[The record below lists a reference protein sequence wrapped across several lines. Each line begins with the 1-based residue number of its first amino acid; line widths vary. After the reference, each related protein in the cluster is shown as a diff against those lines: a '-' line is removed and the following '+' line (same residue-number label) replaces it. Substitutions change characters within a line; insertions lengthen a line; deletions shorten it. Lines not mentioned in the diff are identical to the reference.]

1 MTAFVLR
8 RVLWTLPVLL
18 VVVTTIFFMMR
29 AIGGDPFR
37 HGPLLGL
44 ANTQQGK
51 WVKYG
56 DWQPES
62 ISENLHRR
70 YGLDLPWYEQYGNYL
85 LGVAMF
91 DFGPSL
97 SFRNV
102 TVNEILREQAPR
114 SMELGALAFLWA
126 FGLGIPLGVL
136 AALRQGSIL
145 DAAIRFFSSLGF
157 AVPSFLVAVLLVY
170 VLSVK
175 LGIFPT
181 NGWSES
187 WRHKVLPS
195 FTLGLVPLA
204 LCTRLVRGAT
214 IEALQAD
221 YVVAARAKGLRRR
234 RVVAAHALR
243 NALIP
248 VITAGGP
255 MLGYLL
261 TGSFVIELIFSVPG
275 IGRYYIASVSAR
287 DYNVVLGIT
296 VLLALLIILAN
307 LVVDVLHALLD
318 PRVREASA

>member
-1 MTAFVLR
+1 MTAFVIR
-8 RVLWTLPVLL
+8 RVFWTLPVLL
-18 VVVTTIFFMMR
+18 IVVTTIFFMMR

-44 ANTQQGK
+44 TNTQQGK

-56 DWQPES
+56 DVQPKS

-85 LGVAMF
+85 AGVALF

-102 TVNEILREQAPR
+102 TVNEILREQAPN

-136 AALRQGSIL
+136 AALRQGTIL
-145 DAAIRFFSSLGF
+145 DAAIRFFSSVGF
-157 AVPSFLVAVLLVY
+157 AVPSFLVAVMLVY

-175 LGIFPT
+175 LGVLPT
-181 NGWSES
+181 NGWSS

-195 FTLGLVPLA
+195 FTLGLLPLA
-204 LCTRLVRGAT
+204 VCTRLVRGAT

-221 YVVAARAKGLRRR
+221 YVVTARAKGLRRR
-234 RVVAAHALR
+234 RVVAAHAFR

-248 VITAGGP
+248 VITAAGP

-296 VLLALLIILAN
+296 VLLALLIIVAN
-307 LVVDVLHALLD
+307 LIVDVLHALLD
-318 PRVREASA
+318 PRVREGTV

>member
-51 WVKYG
+51 WTKYG
-56 DWQPES
+56 DPQPES

-85 LGVAMF
+85 AGVAMF

-145 DAAIRFFSSLGF
+145 DSGIRFFSSVGF
-157 AVPSFLVAVLLVY
+157 AVPSFLVAVMLVY

-175 LGIFPT
+175 LGVFPT
-181 NGWSES
+181 NGWSS

-296 VLLALLIILAN
+296 VLLALVIILAN

>member
-1 MTAFVLR
+1 MTAFVVR

-18 VVVTTIFFMMR
+18 VVVTTIFFMIR

-44 ANTQQGK
+44 SNTQGGR

-56 DWQPES
+56 DPQPKS

-85 LGVAMF
+85 AGVAML

-136 AALRQGSIL
+136 AALRQGTIL
-145 DAAIRFFSSLGF
+145 DAAIRFLSSLGF
-157 AVPSFLVAVLLVY
+157 ALPSFFVAVMLVY
-170 VLSVK
+170 VLSIK
-175 LGIFPT
+175 LGVFPT
-181 NGWSES
+181 NGWDS

-234 RVVAAHALR
+234 RVVVHALR
-243 NALIP
+243 SALIP
-248 VITAGGP
+248 VITVGGP

-261 TGSFVIELIFSVPG
+261 TGAFVIELIFSVPG
-275 IGRYYIASVSAR
+275 IGRYYIAAVSAR

-296 VLLALLIILAN
+296 VLLALLIIVAN
-307 LVVDVLHALLD
+307 LIVDVLHALLD
-318 PRVREASA
+318 PRVRETKA

>member
-44 ANTQQGK
+44 SNTQQGK

-85 LGVAMF
+85 MGVAMF

-136 AALRQGSIL
+136 AALRQGTIL
-145 DAAIRFFSSLGF
+145 DAAIRFFSNLGF

-170 VLSVK
+170 VLSIK
-175 LGIFPT
+175 LGVFPT
-181 NGWSES
+181 NGWTES

-221 YVVAARAKGLRRR
+221 FVVAARAKGLRRR
-234 RVVAAHALR
+234 RVVASHALR

-307 LVVDVLHALLD
+307 LIVDILHALLD
-318 PRVREASA
+318 PRVREATT

>member
-44 ANTQQGK
+44 SNTQQRK

-136 AALRQGSIL
+136 AALRQGTVL
-145 DAAIRFFSSLGF
+145 DAAIRFFSNLGF

-170 VLSVK
+170 VLSIK
-175 LGIFPT
+175 LGVFPT
-181 NGWSES
+181 NGWTES

-221 YVVAARAKGLRRR
+221 FVVAARAKGLRRR
-234 RVVAAHALR
+234 RVVASHALR

-307 LVVDVLHALLD
+307 LIVDILHALLD
-318 PRVREASA
+318 PRVREATT

>member
-18 VVVTTIFFMMR
+18 IVVTTIFFMMR

-51 WVKYG
+51 WTKYG
-56 DWQPES
+56 DPQPES

-85 LGVAMF
+85 AGVAMF

-114 SMELGALAFLWA
+114 SMELGSLAFLWA

-145 DAAIRFFSSLGF
+145 DSGIRFFSSVGF
-157 AVPSFLVAVLLVY
+157 AVPSFLVAVMLVY

-175 LGIFPT
+175 LGVFPT
-181 NGWSES
+181 NGWSS

-296 VLLALLIILAN
+296 VLLALVIILAN

>member
-1 MTAFVLR
+1 VTAFVLR

-18 VVVTTIFFMMR
+18 IVVTTIFFMMR

-44 ANTQQGK
+44 SNTQQGK
-51 WVKYG
+51 WTKYG
-56 DWQPES
+56 DPQPES

-85 LGVAMF
+85 AGVAMF

-136 AALRQGSIL
+136 AALKQGSNL
-145 DAAIRFFSSLGF
+145 DAGIRFFSSVGF
-157 AVPSFLVAVLLVY
+157 AVPSFLVAVMLVY
-170 VLSVK
+170 LLSVK
-175 LGIFPT
+175 LNVFPT
-181 NGWSES
+181 NGWTES

-234 RVVAAHALR
+234 RVVVAHALR

-296 VLLALLIILAN
+296 VLLALVIILAN

-318 PRVREASA
+318 PRVREATA

>member
-44 ANTQQGK
+44 SNTQQGK

-85 LGVAMF
+85 MGVAMF

-136 AALRQGSIL
+136 AALRQGTVL
-145 DAAIRFFSSLGF
+145 DAAIRFFSNLGF

-170 VLSVK
+170 VLSIK
-175 LGIFPT
+175 LGVFPT
-181 NGWSES
+181 NGWTES

-221 YVVAARAKGLRRR
+221 FVVAARAKGLRRR
-234 RVVAAHALR
+234 RVVASHALR

-307 LVVDVLHALLD
+307 LIVDILHALLD
-318 PRVREASA
+318 PRVREATT

>member
-18 VVVTTIFFMMR
+18 IVVTTIFFMMR

-44 ANTQQGK
+44 SNTQQGK
-51 WVKYG
+51 WTKYG
-56 DWQPES
+56 DPQPES

-70 YGLDLPWYEQYGNYL
+70 YGLDLPWYEQYGNYIQ
-85 LGVAMF
+85 GVAMF

-114 SMELGALAFLWA
+114 SLELGALAFLWA

-145 DAAIRFFSSLGF
+145 DAGIRVFSSVGL

-175 LGIFPT
+175 LGVFPT
-181 NGWSES
+181 NGWTS

-204 LCTRLVRGAT
+204 ICTRLVRGAT

-255 MLGYLL
+255 LLGYLL

-296 VLLALLIILAN
+296 VLLALLIIVAN
-307 LVVDVLHALLD
+307 LIVDILHALLD
-318 PRVREASA
+318 PRVREATF

>member
-18 VVVTTIFFMMR
+18 IVVTTIFFLMR

-51 WVKYG
+51 WTKYG
-56 DWQPES
+56 DPQPES

-85 LGVAMF
+85 AGVAMF

-145 DAAIRFFSSLGF
+145 DSGIRFFSSVGF
-157 AVPSFLVAVLLVY
+157 AVPSFLVAVMLVY

-175 LGIFPT
+175 LGVFPT
-181 NGWSES
+181 NGWSS

-296 VLLALLIILAN
+296 VLLALVIILAN

>member
-18 VVVTTIFFMMR
+18 IVVTTIFFMMR

-51 WVKYG
+51 WTKYG
-56 DWQPES
+56 DPQPES

-85 LGVAMF
+85 AGVAMF

-114 SMELGALAFLWA
+114 SIELGALAFLWA

-136 AALRQGSIL
+136 AALRQGSPL
-145 DAAIRFFSSLGF
+145 DAGIRFFSSVGF
-157 AVPSFLVAVLLVY
+157 AVPSFLVAVMLVY

-175 LGIFPT
+175 LGVFPT
-181 NGWSES
+181 NGWTS

-214 IEALQAD
+214 IEALEAD

-296 VLLALLIILAN
+296 VLLALVIILAN
-307 LVVDVLHALLD
+307 LIVDVLHALLD
-318 PRVREASA
+318 PRVREAST

>member
-1 MTAFVLR
+1 MTSFVLR
-8 RVLWTLPVLL
+8 RVLWTLPVILI
-18 VVVTTIFFMMR
+18 VVTTIFFMMR

-44 ANTQQGK
+44 TNTQQGK
-51 WVKYG
+51 WTKYG
-56 DWQPES
+56 DFQPES

-85 LGVAMF
+85 QGVAMF

-114 SMELGALAFLWA
+114 SIELGALAFLWA

-221 YVVAARAKGLRRR
+221 YVAAARAKGLRRR
-234 RVVAAHALR
+234 RVVVAHALR

-318 PRVREASA
+318 PRVREANA

>member
-1 MTAFVLR
+1 VTAFVLR

-18 VVVTTIFFMMR
+18 IVVTTIFFMMR

-51 WVKYG
+51 WTKYG
-56 DWQPES
+56 DPQPES

-85 LGVAMF
+85 QGVAMF

-114 SMELGALAFLWA
+114 SIELGALAFLWA

-136 AALRQGSIL
+136 AALKQGSIL
-145 DAAIRFFSSLGF
+145 DAGIRFFSSVGF

-175 LGIFPT
+175 LGVFPT
-181 NGWSES
+181 NGWTS

-234 RVVAAHALR
+234 RVVTAHALR

-261 TGSFVIELIFSVPG
+261 AGSFVIELIFSVPG

-296 VLLALLIILAN
+296 VLLALVIILAN

-318 PRVREASA
+318 PRVREATS

>member
-18 VVVTTIFFMMR
+18 IVVTTIFFMMR

-44 ANTQQGK
+44 TNTQQGK

-85 LGVAMF
+85 LGLAMF

-102 TVNEILREQAPR
+102 TVNEILRDQAPR

-136 AALRQGSIL
+136 AALRQGTVL
-145 DAAIRFFSSLGF
+145 DAGIRFFSNLGF

-181 NGWSES
+181 NGWTES

-248 VITAGGP
+248 VITAAGP

-318 PRVREASA
+318 PRVREATA

>member
-18 VVVTTIFFMMR
+18 IVVTTIFFMMR

-51 WVKYG
+51 WTKYG
-56 DWQPES
+56 DPQPES

-85 LGVAMF
+85 AGVAMF

-145 DAAIRFFSSLGF
+145 DSGIRFFSSVGF
-157 AVPSFLVAVLLVY
+157 AVPSFLVAVMLVY

-175 LGIFPT
+175 LGVFPT
-181 NGWSES
+181 NGWSS

-296 VLLALLIILAN
+296 VLLALVIILAN

>member
-1 MTAFVLR
+1 MTSFVLR
-8 RVLWTLPVLL
+8 RVLWTLPVILI
-18 VVVTTIFFMMR
+18 VVTTIFFMMR

-44 ANTQQGK
+44 TNTQQGK
-51 WVKYG
+51 WTKYG
-56 DWQPES
+56 DFQPES

-85 LGVAMF
+85 QGVAMF

-318 PRVREASA
+318 PRVREATA

>member
-1 MTAFVLR
+1 VTAFVLR

-51 WVKYG
+51 WTKYG
-56 DWQPES
+56 DPQPES

-85 LGVAMF
+85 AGVAMF

-145 DAAIRFFSSLGF
+145 DAAIRFLSSVGF
-157 AVPSFLVAVLLVY
+157 AVPSFLVAVMLVY
-170 VLSVK
+170 LLSIK
-175 LGIFPT
+175 LNVFPT
-181 NGWSES
+181 NGWTES

-234 RVVAAHALR
+234 RVVVAHALR

-296 VLLALLIILAN
+296 VLLALVIILAN

-318 PRVREASA
+318 PRVREATA

>member
-1 MTAFVLR
+1 VIAFVVR
-8 RVLWTLPVLL
+8 RVLWTIPVLL
-18 VVVTTIFFMMR
+18 VVVTMIFFMMR

-44 ANTQQGK
+44 SSTGEGH

-56 DWQPES
+56 DPQPKS

-70 YGLDLPWYEQYGNYL
+70 YELDLPWYEQYGNYL
-85 LGVAMF
+85 AGVALF

-114 SMELGALAFLWA
+114 SLELGALAFVWA

-136 AALRQGSIL
+136 AALRQGSLL
-145 DAAIRFFSSLGF
+145 DVAIRFFSSLGF

-170 VLSVK
+170 LLSVK

-181 NGWSES
+181 EGWDS

-195 FTLGLVPLA
+195 FTLGLLPLA
-204 LCTRLVRGAT
+204 LCTRLVRAAT
-214 IEALQAD
+214 IETLQAD

-234 RVVAAHALR
+234 RVVAVHALR

-275 IGRYYIASVSAR
+275 IGRYYIAAVSAR

-296 VLLALLIILAN
+296 VLLALLIIVAN
-307 LVVDVLHALLD
+307 LIVDVLHALLD
-318 PRVREASA
+318 PRVREANA

>member
-318 PRVREASA
+318 PRVREATA

>member
-51 WVKYG
+51 WTKYG
-56 DWQPES
+56 DPQPES

-85 LGVAMF
+85 AGVAMF

-145 DAAIRFFSSLGF
+145 DSGIRLFSSVGF
-157 AVPSFLVAVLLVY
+157 AVPSFLVAVMLVY

-175 LGIFPT
+175 LGVFPT
-181 NGWSES
+181 NGWSS

-296 VLLALLIILAN
+296 VLLALVIILAN

>member
-8 RVLWTLPVLL
+8 RVLWTLPVILI
-18 VVVTTIFFMMR
+18 VVTTIFFMMR

-44 ANTQQGK
+44 SNTQQGK

-56 DWQPES
+56 DVQPES

-85 LGVAMF
+85 QGVAMF

-136 AALRQGSIL
+136 AAVRQGTFL
-145 DAAIRFFSSLGF
+145 DAGIRFFSSLGF
-157 AVPSFLVAVLLVY
+157 AVPSFLVAALLVY

-175 LGIFPT
+175 LGVFPT
-181 NGWSES
+181 NGWNES

-214 IEALQAD
+214 IEALQAE

-296 VLLALLIILAN
+296 VLLALVIILAN

-318 PRVREASA
+318 PRVREAPA

>member
-44 ANTQQGK
+44 SNTQQGK

-136 AALRQGSIL
+136 AALRQGTVL
-145 DAAIRFFSSLGF
+145 DAAIRFFSNLGF

-170 VLSVK
+170 VLSIK
-175 LGIFPT
+175 LGVFPT
-181 NGWSES
+181 NGWTES

-221 YVVAARAKGLRRR
+221 FVVAARAKGLRRR
-234 RVVAAHALR
+234 RVVASHALR

-307 LVVDVLHALLD
+307 LIVDILHALLD
-318 PRVREASA
+318 PRVREATT

>member
-51 WVKYG
+51 WTKYG
-56 DWQPES
+56 DPQPES

-85 LGVAMF
+85 AGVAMF

-136 AALRQGSIL
+136 AALKQGSIL
-145 DAAIRFFSSLGF
+145 DAGIRFLSSVGF
-157 AVPSFLVAVLLVY
+157 AVPSFLVAVMLVY

-175 LGIFPT
+175 LGVLPT
-181 NGWSES
+181 NGWSS

-234 RVVAAHALR
+234 RVVVVHALR

-318 PRVREASA
+318 PRVREAPA

>member
-1 MTAFVLR
+1 MAAFVIR

-18 VVVTTIFFMMR
+18 VAVTAIFFMMR

-44 ANTQQGK
+44 AASEEGH

-56 DWQPES
+56 DAQPKS

-85 LGVAMF
+85 LGVALL

-97 SFRNV
+97 SFRNE
-102 TVNEILREQAPR
+102 TVNEILREQAPH
-114 SMELGALAFLWA
+114 SIELGLLAFLWA
-126 FGLGIPLGVL
+126 FGVGIPLGVL

-145 DAAIRFFSSLGF
+145 DAGIRFFSSAGF
-157 AVPSFLVAVLLVY
+157 AVPSFLVGLMLVY

-175 LGIFPT
+175 LGVFPVS
-181 NGWSES
+181 GWTES

-221 YVVAARAKGLRRR
+221 YVVAARAKGLRHR
-234 RVVAAHALR
+234 RVVAVHAVR
-243 NALIP
+243 TALIP

-255 MLGYLL
+255 LLGYLL
-261 TGSFVIELIFSVPG
+261 TGAFVIELIFSVPG

-307 LVVDVLHALLD
+307 LVVDILHALLD
-318 PRVREASA
+318 PRVRTAGV

>member
-1 MTAFVLR
+1 MTSFVLR
-8 RVLWTLPVLL
+8 RVLWTLPVILI
-18 VVVTTIFFMMR
+18 VVTTIFFMMR

-37 HGPLLGL
+37 QGPLLGL
-44 ANTQQGK
+44 TNTQQGK
-51 WVKYG
+51 WTKYG
-56 DWQPES
+56 DFQPES

-85 LGVAMF
+85 QGVAMF

-318 PRVREASA
+318 PRVREATA

>member
-1 MTAFVLR
+1 MKAWLPGRTPRDRVRPSARALDAAGPDR
-8 RVLWTLPVLL
+8 RRDDDLL
-18 VVVTTIFFMMR
+18 HDAR
-29 AIGGDPFR
+29 DRRRPLR

-51 WVKYG
+51 WTKYG
-56 DWQPES
+56 DPQPES

-85 LGVAMF
+85 AGVAMF

-114 SMELGALAFLWA
+114 SMEVGALAFLWA

-145 DAAIRFFSSLGF
+145 DAGIRFFSSVGF
-157 AVPSFLVAVLLVY
+157 AVPSFLVAVMLVY
-170 VLSVK
+170 LLSIK
-175 LGIFPT
+175 LNVFPT
-181 NGWSES
+181 NGWTGS

-234 RVVAAHALR
+234 RVVVAH
-243 NALIP
+243 
-248 VITAGGP
+248 
-255 MLGYLL
+255 
-261 TGSFVIELIFSVPG
+261 
-275 IGRYYIASVSAR
+275 
-287 DYNVVLGIT
+287 
-296 VLLALLIILAN
+296 
-307 LVVDVLHALLD
+307 
-318 PRVREASA
+318 

>member
-1 MTAFVLR
+1 MAAFVLR
-8 RVLWTLPVLL
+8 RVLWTVPVLL
-18 VVVTTIFFMMR
+18 VTVTTIFFMMR

-44 ANTQQGK
+44 VSSGEGH

-56 DWQPES
+56 DAQPKS

-85 LGVAMF
+85 LGVALL

-97 SFRNV
+97 SFRNE
-102 TVNEILREQAPR
+102 TVNEILREQAPH
-114 SMELGALAFLWA
+114 SIQLGLLAFVWA

-136 AALRQGSIL
+136 AALRQGSLL
-145 DAAIRFFSSLGF
+145 DAGIRFFSSIGF
-157 AVPSFLVAVLLVY
+157 ALPSFLVGLMLVY

-175 LGIFPT
+175 LGVFPVS
-181 NGWSES
+181 GWTES

-195 FTLGLVPLA
+195 FTLGLLPLA

-214 IEALQAD
+214 IEALHED
-221 YVVAARAKGLRRR
+221 YIVAARAKGLRRR
-234 RVVAAHALR
+234 RVVAVHALR

-255 MLGYLL
+255 LLGYLL
-261 TGSFVIELIFSVPG
+261 TGAFVIELIFSVPG

-296 VLLALLIILAN
+296 VVLAVLIILAN
-307 LVVDVLHALLD
+307 LVVDILHALLD
-318 PRVREASA
+318 PRVRTTG

>member
-18 VVVTTIFFMMR
+18 IVVTTIFFMMR

-44 ANTQQGK
+44 SNTQQGK
-51 WVKYG
+51 WTKYG
-56 DWQPES
+56 DPQPES

-85 LGVAMF
+85 AGVALF

-97 SFRNV
+97 SFRDV

-145 DAAIRFFSSLGF
+145 DVGIRFFSSLGF
-157 AVPSFLVAVLLVY
+157 AVPSFLVAVMLVY

-175 LGIFPT
+175 LGVFPT
-181 NGWSES
+181 NGWTS

-214 IEALQAD
+214 IEALEAD

-234 RVVAAHALR
+234 RVVVAHALR

-296 VLLALLIILAN
+296 VLLALVIILAN
-307 LVVDVLHALLD
+307 LIVDVLHALLD
-318 PRVREASA
+318 PRVREAAA

>member
-1 MTAFVLR
+1 VTAFVLR

-18 VVVTTIFFMMR
+18 IAVTTIFFMVR

-44 ANTQQGK
+44 ANTQAA
-51 WVKYG
+51 WTKYG
-56 DWQPES
+56 DPQPES

-85 LGVAMF
+85 AGVAMF

-145 DAAIRFFSSLGF
+145 DAGIRFFSSVGF
-157 AVPSFLVAVLLVY
+157 AVPSFLVAVMLVY
-170 VLSVK
+170 VLSIK
-175 LGIFPT
+175 LGVFPT
-181 NGWSES
+181 NGWTS

-234 RVVAAHALR
+234 RVVVAHALR

-296 VLLALLIILAN
+296 VLLALVIILAN

-318 PRVREASA
+318 PRVREAAA

>member
-18 VVVTTIFFMMR
+18 IVVTTIFFMMR

-44 ANTQQGK
+44 TNTQQGK

-318 PRVREASA
+318 PRVREATA

>member
-44 ANTQQGK
+44 SNTQQGK

-85 LGVAMF
+85 MGVAMF

-136 AALRQGSIL
+136 AALRQGTIL
-145 DAAIRFFSSLGF
+145 DAAIRFFSNLGF

-170 VLSVK
+170 VLSIK
-175 LGIFPT
+175 LGVFPT
-181 NGWSES
+181 NGWTES

-221 YVVAARAKGLRRR
+221 FVVAARAKGLRRR
-234 RVVAAHALR
+234 RVVASHALR
-243 NALIP
+243 KALIP
-248 VITAGGP
+248 VFTAGGP

-307 LVVDVLHALLD
+307 LIVDILHALLD
-318 PRVREASA
+318 PRVREATT